1 MTISRKLI
9 LALYKKYDQFNSD
22 MLLMF
27 DNALLYNKKNKVII
41 KEVTELKKY
50 YMKLF
55 DELDTHLRKSPD
67 EELFPKV
74 QKNVHYALKG
84 VSEVQL
90 EKAMNEGRKEK
101 LGTLL
106 TLLRAET
113 QKKLLSSFEKI
124 HPEARIYEM
133 EGQKT
138 FYLDKLNPL

>member
-27 DNALLYNKKNKVII
+27 DNALLYNKKNEVVV

-55 DELDTHLRKSPD
+55 DELDTNLRKNPD

-74 QKNVHYALKG
+74 QKNIHHALKG

-90 EKAMNEGRKEK
+90 EKAMNEERKEK